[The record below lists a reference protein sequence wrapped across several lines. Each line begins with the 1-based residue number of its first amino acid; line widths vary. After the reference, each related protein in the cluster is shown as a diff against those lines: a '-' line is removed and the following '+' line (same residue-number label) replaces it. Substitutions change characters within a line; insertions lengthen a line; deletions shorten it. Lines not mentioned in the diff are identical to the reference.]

1 MERVDRFNKAY
12 EYLKNKG
19 MVHTQREL
27 AKKMQATA
35 PHVSLAM
42 KGDSKYLTD
51 NFIRRFNDTFGGIF
65 NLQWL
70 IHGEDPMLI
79 NGCEDN
85 VRTNTKNP
93 DQIRYWVDIDATGGG
108 VQLFGDLDSNR
119 YIDISIPE
127 FKDCTDAVNLYGD
140 SMSPLYKNGQIIILK
155 KWTENFIDYGNVYLV
170 VTRKGNRM
178 VKYLRQG
185 SDNAHVLCVSENKE
199 YDSFEIEKDDILQ
212 LYIVKGAISKN
223 TM

>member
-1 MERVDRFNKAY
+1 M
-12 EYLKNKG
+12 
-19 MVHTQREL
+19 
-27 AKKMQATA
+27 
-35 PHVSLAM
+35 
-42 KGDSKYLTD
+42 
-51 NFIRRFNDTFGGIF
+51 
-65 NLQWL
+65 
-70 IHGEDPMLI
+70 
-79 NGCEDN
+79 EDN
-85 VRTNTKNP
+85 VKERLLTYLKYKNINRSEFGRSVGVSSAFVSSIRSSIGKDKLTKISSVYPDLNIQWLLTGHGSMLNTEDGIINKELRQ

-199 YDSFEIEKDDILQ
+199 YDSFEIERDDILQ